1 MDPAGESKIPSYVFL
16 QKMNHITPL
25 HRVDPKA
32 QNKSRRD
39 RTGRCESDA
48 RPNGIPDLSGYS

>member
-16 QKMNHITPL
+16 QKMNHITSL
-25 HRVDPKA
+25 HRGDTKA

-39 RTGRCESDA
+39 RTGRFESDA
-48 RPNGIPDLSGYS
+48 RLNGILDLSGYS